1 MPGPHRLYGSADGA
15 TGESPPPIP
24 LHPLFTTPGRKLKL
38 LQAHDPLK
46 QWWSLDEMR
55 FCARCQH
62 LFLGRDIRFLAD
74 ATDAVHFRCPTFDCN
89 GGFEDWQY
97 PELHL

>member
-1 MPGPHRLYGSADGA
+1 MKA
-15 TGESPPPIP
+15 ESPMNTQEQPASN
-24 LHPLFTTPGRKLKL
+24 LGRPLFTTFGRKLKL

-62 LFLGRDIRFLAD
+62 LFLGRDIKFFEDESQVVR
-74 ATDAVHFRCPTFDCN
+74 FRCPTFDCE

-97 PELHL
+97 PQLHL

>member
-1 MPGPHRLYGSADGA
+1 MNAEEEPLSSA
-15 TGESPPPIP
+15 
-24 LHPLFTTPGRKLKL
+24 LHPLFTTFGRKLKL
-38 LQAHDPLK
+38 LQAYDPFK

-62 LFLGRDIRFLAD
+62 LFLGRDIKFLED
-74 ATDAVHFRCPTFDCN
+74 DCQVVHFRCPTFDCH

-97 PELHL
+97 PRLHL